1 MWGSG
6 KKKSKSGGG
15 GKSSFDSASCTA
27 LFNKYTTEDD
37 PFAISMEGIGDLCD
51 DLDLDPTVDVRVL
64 VLFFKLGAT
73 AKPGE
78 ISQGEWN
85 RGCEALSLEG
95 IEGFKKLIPSLD
107 TGFMDHDEFRKF
119 YKFVF
124 QFSRE
129 GTNKT
134 IEKDMV
140 VALLQMV
147 LCDRNNAHLN
157 SFCEFLNKS
166 GEENERISL
175 DAWQSFLAFS
185 LETSEGCEEYDMDG
199 GAWPVLIDEYV
210 SWKRGPADTKKK

>member
-6 KKKSKSGGG
+6 KKKAKSGNG
-15 GKSSFDSASCTA
+15 GKSTFDQASCTN

-37 PFAISMEGIGDLCD
+37 PFAISMEGIADLCD
-51 DLDLDPTVDVRVL
+51 DLDLDPTVDIRVL
-64 VLFFKLGAT
+64 VLFFKLGAN

-78 ISQGEWN
+78 ISQAEWN
-85 RGCEALSLEG
+85 RGCEELGLEKV
-95 IEGFKKLIPSLD
+95 EDFKKLLPSLD
-107 TGFMDHDEFRKF
+107 TGFMDHEDFRKF

-147 LCDRNNAHLN
+147 LCDRSNPHLN
-157 SFCEFLNKS
+157 PFCEFLNRS

-185 LETSEGCEEYDMDG
+185 METDVGCEEYDMDG

-210 SWKRGPADTKKK
+210 TWKRGPGEKNK